1 MSKNLWQSCG
11 VGARRHRKDV
21 WGCEFTAL
29 ASKVAELHVP
39 SLYSIVQYLVER
51 RLQQGK
57 TSKDKPVPGGTVWL
71 GRA

>member
-1 MSKNLWQSCG
+1 M
-11 VGARRHRKDV
+11 
-21 WGCEFTAL
+21 WGCEFTAP